1 MANGSHDEKIARA
14 DRIAEQSA
22 KAQRAAEQHR
32 KATQNAIANLR
43 RTRLA
48 SYSDEDE
55 HSEVTIGKEG
65 IRAKG
70 LPAWAVV
77 CLAVL
82 GACVVAF
89 LGWLKLR

>member
-65 IRAKG
+65 IKAKG
-70 LPAWAVV
+70 LPPWALLGLALIALAA
-77 CLAVL
+77 LAVY
-82 GACVVAF
+82 
-89 LGWLKLR
+89 LKLR